1 MFDYLKPYMG
11 KQGIGEN
18 RFFPISTQDIEDAEK
33 RLGYK
38 FPPQLRIF
46 YDELGDGSFQ
56 HNHDL
61 SITDNSFSSCILH
74 PKEIAD
80 IKLLGYD
87 SGQILPSV
95 KFSEDELPIFEVA
108 DGDTFL
114 FMKPQSQKPNAVYSD
129 IGGKLVEESLER
141 FIWRLYYESPLYYMK
156 NWGSDDDH

>member
-1 MFDYLKPYMG
+1 MFNYLKPY
-11 KQGIGEN
+11 IGNIELTGN
-18 RFFPISTQDIEDAEK
+18 RFFPVSTQDIEDAEK

-38 FPPQLRIF
+38 FPPQLRVF

-61 SITDNSFSSCILH
+61 SITDNSFSSCVLH

-80 IKLLGYD
+80 IKLLGYE

-95 KFSEDELPIFEVA
+95 KFAEDEMPVFEV
-108 DGDTFL
+108 DGGDMF
-114 FMKPQSQKPNAVYSD
+114 FVMKPQSKNPNAIYRD
-129 IGGKLVEESLER
+129 MGQGILEESLER

-156 NWGSDDDH
+156 DWGKTEDA

>member
-1 MFDYLKPYMG
+1 MFNYLKPY
-11 KQGIGEN
+11 IGNMELTGN
-18 RFFPISTQDIEDAEK
+18 RFFPVSTQDIEDAEK

-38 FPPQLRIF
+38 FPPQLRVF

-61 SITDNSFSSCILH
+61 SITDNSFSSCVLH

-80 IKLLGYD
+80 IKLLGYE

-95 KFSEDELPIFEVA
+95 KFAEDEMPVFEV
-108 DGDTFL
+108 DGGDMF
-114 FMKPQSQKPNAVYSD
+114 FVMKPQSKNPNAIYRD
-129 IGGKLVEESLER
+129 MGQGILEESLER

-156 NWGSDDDH
+156 DWGKTEDA